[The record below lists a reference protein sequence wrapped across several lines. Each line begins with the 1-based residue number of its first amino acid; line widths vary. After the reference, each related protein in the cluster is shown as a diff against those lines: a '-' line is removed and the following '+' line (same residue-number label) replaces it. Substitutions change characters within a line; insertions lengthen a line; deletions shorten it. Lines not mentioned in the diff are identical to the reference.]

1 MLDIHASPTQGY
13 YNLTDL
19 SRLWINCAFLLNSNT
34 CLRAQVG
41 TKYFSHSFLNH
52 PRDNCLLHVYAYST
66 CNPDE
71 CMQTVIRH
79 EGFLRLSWVWVVWNA
94 LAWCSVFHHLCT
106 LFVNQRLGLRQT
118 CLFLCVK
125 QHRNGGRWMSVWQ
138 LLLERSYFHKCFSYL
153 SLICSNEVLFKK
165 KCFLIIFF
173 NFIHVQKLNKVIL
186 YVNPKS

>member
-1 MLDIHASPTQGY
+1 MLDIHALPSQGY
-13 YNLTDL
+13 YKLTDL
-19 SRLWINCAFLLNSNT
+19 SRLWINCAFLLNSNM
-34 CLRAQVG
+34 CLRAQVSA
-41 TKYFSHSFLNH
+41 KYFSHSFLNH

-118 CLFLCVK
+118 CLFLSVW
-125 QHRNGGRWMSVWQ
+125 NGGWRMSVWQ
-138 LLLERSYFHKCFSYL
+138 LLLERSYFYKCFSYF
-153 SLICSNEVLFKK
+153 SSMCSKEVLFLKM
-165 KCFLIIFF
+165 FFIIIF
-173 NFIHVQKLNKVIL
+173 L
-186 YVNPKS
+186 